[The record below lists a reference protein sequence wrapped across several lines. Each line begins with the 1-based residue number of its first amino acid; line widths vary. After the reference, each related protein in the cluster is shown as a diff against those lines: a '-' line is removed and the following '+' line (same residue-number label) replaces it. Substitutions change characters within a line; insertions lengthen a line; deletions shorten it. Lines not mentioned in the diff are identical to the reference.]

1 MSAPHPSPAEL
12 PPSVAPPQQVVA
24 EAVPGLPEITAGAD
38 LAGLLVRAC
47 AAAGVAL
54 GPDDVVVVA
63 SKVVAKA
70 EGRSVPADQRERA
83 LDGESVR
90 LVAERGL
97 PDGRTTRVVQA
108 RSGPVLA
115 AAGIDA
121 SDVAEGTVLLLPAD
135 PDASARALRSRV
147 AELLDVGEHG
157 GRGGRAP
164 AVVVSDTSGRPWRD
178 GVTDFAL
185 GAAGLAV
192 LDDARGRLDRSG
204 RVMEVTVRGIA
215 DEVCGLADLVKG
227 KAAGTPVAVV
237 RGLGAHVVDGDGPGA
252 AKLVRT
258 GPADWFAHGHVEAVR
273 AALGLAERE
282 VAPPPIVPG
291 GPVTERAARAVVV
304 ASAGRGLRGAEVSQ
318 DDDHGGAGGSG
329 ARLAVS
335 GPALAVGAAVER
347 LLAAL
352 WAEALEADVSEPAE
366 EAAAGGEASR
376 VLVELRVRERS

>member
-1 MSAPHPSPAEL
+1 VSAPHPSPAEL
-12 PPSVAPPQQVVA
+12 APSVAPPDRVVA
-24 EAVPGLPEITAGAD
+24 EAVPGLPEVTAGAD

-47 AAAGVAL
+47 AAAGVPL

-83 LDGESVR
+83 LNGESVR
-90 LVAERGL
+90 LVAERAL

-147 AELLDVGEHG
+147 GELLGVAEH
-157 GRGGRAP
+157 GGRAP

-252 AKLVRT
+252 ARLVRT

-291 GPVTERAARAVVV
+291 GAVADRAARAVVV
-304 ASAGRGLRGAEVSQ
+304 ASAGRGLRGAAVSL
-318 DDDHGGAGGSG
+318 DDDGGV
-329 ARLAVS
+329 RLAVS

-352 WAEALEADVSEPAE
+352 WAEALEADVT
-366 EAAAGGEASR
+366 AGGDSSR
-376 VLVELRVRERS
+376 ALVELRVRERS

>member
-12 PPSVAPPQQVVA
+12 PPSVAPPHRVLA
-24 EAVPGLPEITAGAD
+24 EAVPGLPEVTAGDD

-135 PDASARALRSRV
+135 PDASARALRSRIG
-147 AELLDVGEHG
+147 ELLGVGGLGEHGEHG
-157 GRGGRAP
+157 GRPP
-164 AVVVSDTSGRPWRD
+164 AVVISDTSGRPWRD

-185 GAAGLAV
+185 GAAGLEV

-237 RGLGAHVVDGDGPGA
+237 RGLGVHVADGDGPGA
-252 AKLVRT
+252 ARLVRT
-258 GPADWFAHGHVEAVR
+258 GPGDWFAHGHVEAVR

-291 GPVTERAARAVVV
+291 GPVADRAARAVVV
-304 ASAGRGLRGAEVSQ
+304 AGAGRGLRGAEVTQ
-318 DDDHGGAGGSG
+318 DDDGGVV
-329 ARLAVS
+329 RLAVS
-335 GPALAVGAAVER
+335 GPALGVGAAVER

-352 WAEALEADVSEPAE
+352 WAEALEADVVEGAPQ
-366 EAAAGGEASR
+366 GGDASR
-376 VLVELRVRERS
+376 AQVELRVRARS